1 MEKLIQKESFRDY
14 LLITIGTIILA
25 CGINMFFEKQNLVTG
40 GVTGLAIVIKYI
52 SSGMFDG
59 GIPLW
64 FTNIVLNVPLYLI
77 GIKIRGRGFG
87 KKTLYAII
95 FLSFALF
102 FTKYM
107 PAPPT
112 DILLSSL
119 FGGVLSGVGLGF
131 VFIAYGTT
139 GGTDLAANI
148 IQHFIKHISVG
159 KLMMILDGI
168 IIFAGAVIF
177 GAINTMYALIAV
189 YISGKV
195 LDNMLEGVHF
205 SKAVFII
212 SDKAETIADE
222 IMRNLDRGVTG
233 LNGKGMYTKMEKEI
247 LFCVVSKKE
256 IFKLKE
262 IVRNMDSKA
271 FVIVSDAREVLGE
284 GFIEYDAKE
293 TL

>member
-1 MEKLIQKESFRDY
+1 MESSIQKESFRDY

-212 SDKAETIADE
+212 SDKAEIIADE